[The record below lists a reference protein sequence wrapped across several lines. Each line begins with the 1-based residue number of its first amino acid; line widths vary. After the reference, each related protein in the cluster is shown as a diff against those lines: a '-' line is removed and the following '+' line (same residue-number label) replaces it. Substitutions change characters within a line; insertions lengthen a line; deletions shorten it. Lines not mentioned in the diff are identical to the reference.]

1 MTRGS
6 RRDRLRQAAWACGL
20 AGVGTLAVVAC
31 YGTGDGTSPPPY
43 RLYFPVGL
51 AVSQAG
57 SVLYVAN
64 SDFDLQYNAGTVQAY
79 RLMEMRQDAVKLVL
93 DRVLPADTDVEAGK
107 LPDAACPYTY
117 PNGQVPTPDP
127 NNPTGYYGGPGEL
140 PIGQACAP
148 PVRSSYYTKNEV
160 YIGAFATDIQM
171 SITKDRLFIPVR
183 GNASLTWID
192 VDNDTN
198 SLGNP
203 LALHCTSA
211 LDSNQHFCTNTA
223 GNNANE
229 QGNTRLLTLPGE
241 PFGMAQTDDGTA
253 IALTHQTQTETSLLL
268 SGIPLGTPAPVLRS
282 QLDAGQYTP
291 SPRQD
296 PSLQFI
302 VGNMPTGG
310 IGLASIPH
318 DPAATPGVGV
328 RPAFLQ
334 TSSAVPEVDLLRY
347 YSDESYQPYLE
358 AGADVVFTPVPIDD
372 GGVKVSSSNLR
383 PFLQKEGAFTV
394 GVNSSGTNSRGIAI
408 DPTPRIA
415 CEQTL
420 LQSDPTITQSDPRY
434 IACAQLP
441 ARVFIANRSPA
452 TLILG
457 QIGGFPIGNTT
468 YDPDLL
474 SIYGNVPLTAGPSNV
489 YLAPIVDATGHYA
502 LRVFVVCFD
511 SQVIIVWDPDAQR
524 VENVIRTGPGPFA
537 MAFDPFDLTQV
548 AMHAA
553 VPFDTKNSPENL
565 QGGPLDGKPSLRTY
579 RFAYIASFTDSFL
592 QVLDLDQSFQDSR
605 LQGVPTFE
613 TIVYQV
619 GEPTAPKGSQ

>member
-6 RRDRLRQAAWACGL
+6 RRSRLRQAAWASGL
-20 AGVGTLAVVAC
+20 AGVGTLAAVAC
-31 YGTGDGTSPPPY
+31 YSTGDGTNPPFE

-57 SVLYVAN
+57 STLYVVN
-64 SDFDLQYNAGTVQAY
+64 SDFDLQYNAGTVQSY
-79 RLMEMRQDAVKLVL
+79 DLSLMRQDAVKLVL
-93 DRVLPADTDVEAGK
+93 DRVLPSDSNVEAGK

-117 PNGQVPTPDP
+117 PDGPVSIPDP
-127 NNPTGYYGGPGEL
+127 NNSTGYYGGPGQL

-148 PVRSSYYTKNEV
+148 PVRSSYYCRGEV

-183 GNASLTWID
+183 GNASLTWVD
-192 VDNDTN
+192 VDNDT
-198 SLGNP
+198 LGGAANP
-203 LALHCTSA
+203 YTLNCQQ
-211 LDSNQHFCTNTA
+211 DRKNFCANTA
-223 GNNANE
+223 GNNSDE
-229 QGNTRLLTLPGE
+229 QGNTRILTLPGE

-253 IALTHQTQTETSLLL
+253 IALTHQNQTETSLLL
-268 SGIPLGTPAPVLRS
+268 SGIPLGH
-282 QLDAGQYTP
+282 P
-291 SPRQD
+291 SPISGATKLSDLQSDRRN

-310 IGLASIPH
+310 IGLAAIPH

-347 YSDESYQPYLE
+347 YTDESYQPSLD
-358 AGADVVFTPVPIDD
+358 AGADVVFTPVPVADD
-372 GGVKVSSSNLR
+372 AGALVGSSNLR
-383 PFLQKEGAFTV
+383 PFLQKEAAYTV
-394 GVNSSGTNSRGIAI
+394 GVNSSGANSRGIAI
-408 DPTPRIA
+408 DPTPRIV

-420 LQSDPTITQSDPRY
+420 LQGDPTITPSDPRY

-457 QIGGFPIGNTT
+457 QIGGFPNGNPT
-468 YDPDLL
+468 YDPDYF

-489 YLAPIVDATGHYA
+489 YLAPIVDGSGHYA

-511 SQVIIVWDPDAQR
+511 SQVIVVWDPDAQR

-553 VPFDTKNSPENL
+553 VPFDSNSPEPL
-565 QGGPLDGKPSLRTY
+565 QGGALDGQPSLRTY
-579 RFAYIASFTDSFL
+579 RFAYIASFTDSYL
-592 QVLDLDQSFQDSR
+592 QVLDLDQSFQDKR

-613 TIVYQV
+613 TVVYQV
-619 GEPTAPKGSQ
+619 GEPTVPKGSQ